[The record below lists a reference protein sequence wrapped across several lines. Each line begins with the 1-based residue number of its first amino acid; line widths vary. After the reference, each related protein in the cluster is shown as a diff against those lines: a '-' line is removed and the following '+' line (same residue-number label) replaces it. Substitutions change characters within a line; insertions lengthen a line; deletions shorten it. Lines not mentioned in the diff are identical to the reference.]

1 MCVCVRVCA
10 AWHNTRTHTHF
21 LGGCSSNFFAVR
33 RHKKLRRFG
42 RIAHVNTPLPR
53 AVASRRDLLLQLYCA
68 GNAFCALHF
77 IAASI
82 CFCKQALLP
91 SLPALSLLAPFSPVP
106 PFSLPTYRPTT
117 PIRTDCREVWS
128 LFHHTHTHT
137 ETCRAFSLSQMKLAR
152 GISGCGCRNIQYIS
166 TCSYVWYTQL

>member
-1 MCVCVRVCA
+1 MCVCVCVCVQLGTI
-10 AWHNTRTHTHF
+10 HEHTHF

-42 RIAHVNTPLPR
+42 RIAHVNTYPLPRLCPFPLPR

-82 CFCKQALLP
+82 CFCKQALFP
-91 SLPALSLLAPFSPVP
+91 SLPALSLPAPFCSHS

-128 LFHHTHTHT
+128 LFHHTHTHSPAHTLVDLSCILT
-137 ETCRAFSLSQMKLAR
+137 ESNEACK
-152 GISGCGCRNIQYIS
+152 GYIG
-166 TCSYVWYTQL
+166 VWL